1 MAKGIQ
7 FFTGGK
13 VVDNP
18 TDVYQSYTS
27 KLKQIQ
33 DIEKR
38 DNFIRECVDKIKN
51 ENLDNYGLSN
61 SDKSEITKALKDL
74 AKQNEGDKK
83 KVISKILTEI
93 EKLKNNK

>member
-1 MAKGIQ
+1 M
-7 FFTGGK
+7 
-13 VVDNP
+13 N
-18 TDVYQSYTS
+18 S
-27 KLKQIQ
+27 
-33 DIEKR
+33 
-38 DNFIRECVDKIKN
+38 
-51 ENLDNYGLSN
+51 ENQDNYGLSN